1 VLRDALEGR
10 APPIVGLDAH
20 ATPAARRRAQE
31 AGMAG
36 VVGKFD
42 RAGLVAAIAGALG
55 QRETQAKG
63 AAA

>member
-1 VLRDALEGR
+1 
-10 APPIVGLDAH
+10 
-20 ATPAARRRAQE
+20 
-31 AGMAG
+31 MAG